1 VKYALS
7 AEGVARIGAFLTP
20 RTLLAFDID
29 GTLAPIVE
37 RPWDARVPDAVQR
50 GLGALTQRGAVAII
64 TGRAIADARPMLAF
78 APRYLVGNHG
88 AEGVPGFEQATA
100 QSAQVCRAWLEALSA
115 STESWRDLPGIVLE
129 DKTYS
134 LTFHFRHVADPD
146 SARRLLVTRAG
157 RLLPAPTL
165 LDGKYVLNVLPAGA
179 PHKGEA
185 LTALLARSRCNRAL
199 YVGDDA
205 SDEAVFRMRSGA
217 VLSVRVERDPKS
229 AANLYLHGQKDITRF
244 VSELLRLVGGATA
257 AAPRQPRRGAEA

>member
-1 VKYALS
+1 MKYALS

-50 GLGALTQRGAVAII
+50 GLGALAQRAAVAII

-88 AEGVPGFEQATA
+88 AEGVPGFEQASVH
-100 QSAQVCRAWLEALSA
+100 SAQVCRAWLEDLSA
-115 STESWRDLPGIVLE
+115 STESWRDVPGIVLE

-134 LTFHFRHVADPD
+134 LTFHFRHVPDPD

-157 RLLPAPTL
+157 ALRPTPTL
-165 LDGKYVLNVLPAGA
+165 LDGKYVLNVLPSGA

-205 SDEAVFRMRSGA
+205 SDEAVFRMRSSA
-217 VLSVRVERDPKS
+217 VLSVRVERDAKS
-229 AANLYLHGQKDITRF
+229 AANLYLRGQKDITRF
-244 VSELLRLVGGATA
+244 VSELLRLVGPATA
-257 AAPRQPRRGAEA
+257 AARREPRPGAEA